1 MKQINK
7 NELELLYQDSFGRF
21 YKAGPTSKRPLIF
34 INGQLDP
41 KIQYLLNYLGIK
53 TLSKKFYYDEKCHT
67 PYLWVYDY
75 DITNKDTTN
84 MTFAYS
90 IYKAMKE
97 FGLKIVDILG
107 FSNGGTI
114 ALYCSQFTNVQKVL
128 AIHPSIQGSFL
139 VYPKDLLD
147 SLENPSLFTQ

>member
-75 DITNKDTTN
+75 DITNQDTTN

-90 IYKAMKE
+90 IYKGMKE
-97 FGLKIVDILG
+97 FGLKIVDFRI
-107 FSNGGTI
+107 F
-114 ALYCSQFTNVQKVL
+114 Q
-128 AIHPSIQGSFL
+128 
-139 VYPKDLLD
+139 
-147 SLENPSLFTQ
+147 